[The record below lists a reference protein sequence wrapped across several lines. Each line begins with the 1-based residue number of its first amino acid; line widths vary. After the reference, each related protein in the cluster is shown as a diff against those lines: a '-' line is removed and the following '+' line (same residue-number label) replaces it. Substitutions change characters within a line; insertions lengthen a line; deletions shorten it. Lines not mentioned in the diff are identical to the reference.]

1 MGERYIRDLPDDTKK
16 KVAAVLDAYDP
27 PNWRSLINVIRHNV
41 PSCSNAFIDK
51 WSAKVGMEGLL
62 PGGSPTLK
70 LLSDLEN
77 LGRGSG
83 TTVGELVN
91 WINSMGGNTS
101 RVQTIVNILSKY
113 LLREA

>member
-1 MGERYIRDLPDDTKK
+1 MGERYIRNLPDDIKK

-51 WSAKVGMEGLL
+51 WSAKVGMEALL

-91 WINSMGGNTS
+91 WINSMGSNTS

-113 LLREA
+113 MLREV